1 MFKHILVP
9 TDGSEL
15 SRESAR
21 RAVSFAKSAGA
32 HVTAIYVKPKASIA
46 NEGDLMDPSALDHL
60 SDGSDKRAKEYLG
73 YIKKLCKEQGVKCRT
88 VTAVSNHAYKAIIE
102 TAGADDCDLIFMA
115 SHGPGGLQS
124 LLLGSET
131 QKVLIHS
138 DIPVLVYRAQPKEP
152 RRRKKA

>member
-1 MFKHILVP
+1 MFKHVLVP

-32 HVTAIYVKPKASIA
+32 QVTAIYVKPKVSIE

-73 YIKKLCKEQGVKCRT
+73 FIKKVCKDQGVKCRT
-88 VTAVSNHAYKAIIE
+88 VAAVSNHPYKAIIE
-102 TAGADDCDLIFMA
+102 TAVAGDCDLIFMA
-115 SHGPGGLQS
+115 SHGPGGIQS